1 MKPFVKPVIFLSLL
15 FSIIVSFS
23 RISGAEDE
31 KWKYY
36 ATSKDNTKHYYDV
49 KSITY
54 TSDNLV
60 RVWDK
65 TIVSENSNS
74 LTREMRMLREIDCS
88 KRRYRSLEMRVEYI
102 DGSEKEKVYSRPEW
116 IPITSNTWME
126 SLCEIVCK
134 KK

>member
-1 MKPFVKPVIFLSLL
+1 MKPFIKPVIFLSLL
-15 FSIIVSFS
+15 LSVIVSFS
-23 RISGAEDE
+23 RISRTEDE

-54 TSDNLV
+54 TSDSLV

-74 LTREMRMLREIDCS
+74 LTREMRMLREMDCS

-102 DGSEKEKVYSRPEW
+102 DGSEKEKVYSRPAW
-116 IPITSNTWME
+116 VPVTSNTWIE
-126 SLCEIVCK
+126 SLFEIVCK